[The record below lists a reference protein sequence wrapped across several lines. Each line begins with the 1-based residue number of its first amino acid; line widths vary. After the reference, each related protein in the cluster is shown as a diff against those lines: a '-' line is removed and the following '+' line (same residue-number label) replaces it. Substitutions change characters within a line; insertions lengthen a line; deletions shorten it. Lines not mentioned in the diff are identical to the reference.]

1 MEIERAK
8 IENLETIMSLYSEGR
23 KIMRSCGNTEQWP
36 EGYPDRKST
45 EEKIRKNSIYLV
57 RGDDGIVHG
66 TFYMAKE
73 QDPSYSVIVNGSWEH
88 DDEYIVIH
96 RVAQDGN
103 LHGMLEFIISRA
115 AALCPYI
122 RIDTH
127 RDNVIMRHLLARC
140 GFRESGTVFLENGDE
155 RLAFERMFSR

>member
-8 IENLETIMSLYSEGR
+8 IENIETIMSLYDEAK

-36 EGYPDRKST
+36 QGYPDRKST
-45 EEKIRKNSIYLV
+45 EEEIEKNCVYLV
-57 RGDDGIVHG
+57 KGDDGAVHG

-73 QDPSYSVIVNGSWEH
+73 KDPTYSIITDGSWKY

-96 RVAQDGN
+96 RVAQDGS
-103 LHGMLEFIISRA
+103 LRGMLGFILSYASRQ
-115 AALCPYI
+115 CPYI

-127 RDNVIMRHLLARC
+127 RDNVIMRHLLEKH
-140 GFRESGTVFLENGDE
+140 GFRESGTIYLENGDE
-155 RLAFERMFSR
+155 RLAFERMLS